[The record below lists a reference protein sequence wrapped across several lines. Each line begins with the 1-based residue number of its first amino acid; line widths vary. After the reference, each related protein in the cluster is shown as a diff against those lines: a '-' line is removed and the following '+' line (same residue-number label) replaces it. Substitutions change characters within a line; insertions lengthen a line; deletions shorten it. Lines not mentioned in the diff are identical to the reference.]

1 MTVKSGPGLLSQL
14 NGRVAGSC
22 KDASAPGS
30 SLLRCCLQ
38 LGQDVETAGQQPA
51 GDGDGGDVAAP
62 AAGQLTVGV
71 GEQWTALGRL
81 GGLLQDPAHPR
92 RALLGD
98 VAVADLAV
106 GVAHLGVSPA

>member
-38 LGQDVETAGQQPA
+38 LGQDVE
-51 GDGDGGDVAAP
+51 
-62 AAGQLTVGV
+62 AAGRRATATV
-71 GEQWTALGRL
+71 AMLR
-81 GGLLQDPAHPR
+81 PR
-92 RALLGD
+92 RRAN
-98 VAVADLAV
+98 
-106 GVAHLGVSPA
+106 